1 MAHMDSRD
9 ATLAQPTQQHFGF
22 DNCHA
27 PEPDDIR
34 AARTAAGLTQTE
46 AGAVVH
52 ASLRTWQQWEA
63 GDRKMHPG
71 LFELFTLKTARENR
85 KQQASDRNNQE

>member
-1 MAHMDSRD
+1 MPHSLNRRNNIPALITVM
-9 ATLAQPTQQHFGF
+9 P
-22 DNCHA
+22 

-46 AGAVVH
+46 AGDLVH

-71 LFELFTLKTARENR
+71 LFELFRLKTRQEKR
-85 KQQASDRNNQE
+85 KQQANDRNQA

>member
-1 MAHMDSRD
+1 MPHSLNRRNNISASTT
-9 ATLAQPTQQHFGF
+9 ATP
-22 DNCHA
+22 

>member
-1 MAHMDSRD
+1 MPRSVNERNHISASTT
-9 ATLAQPTQQHFGF
+9 ATS
-22 DNCHA
+22 

-34 AARTAAGLTQTE
+34 AARTAVGLTQTE
-46 AGAVVH
+46 AGGVVH

-71 LFELFTLKTARENR
+71 LFELFQLKTGRE
-85 KQQASDRNNQE
+85 KHMPLALDRNNQE

>member
-1 MAHMDSRD
+1 MPRSLNRRNNIPASTN
-9 ATLAQPTQQHFGF
+9 ATP
-22 DNCHA
+22 

-46 AGAVVH
+46 AGDVVH

-71 LFELFTLKTARENR
+71 LFELFKLKTGREKR

>member
-1 MAHMDSRD
+1 MPHSLNRRNNIPAS
-9 ATLAQPTQQHFGF
+9 TTVSP
-22 DNCHA
+22 

-46 AGAVVH
+46 ASDVVH

-71 LFELFTLKTARENR
+71 LFELFKLKTT
-85 KQQASDRNNQE
+85 QATNPRQEQPGVILGER

>member
-1 MAHMDSRD
+1 MPHSLHRRNNISTSTA
-9 ATLAQPTQQHFGF
+9 APP
-22 DNCHA
+22 
-27 PEPDDIR
+27 PEPDAIR

-46 AGAVVH
+46 AGGVVH

-71 LFELFTLKTARENR
+71 LFELFKLKTGQASS
-85 KQQASDRNNQE
+85 QPPASDRNNQE